1 MSMYFKVPKKYS
13 LSLRYLLKLLIYG
26 SNVYSLNILYFTSYF
41 FLLTKIKKHLS
52 KISSKTN

>member
-1 MSMYFKVPKKYS
+1 MYFKVPKKYS

-41 FLLTKIKKHLS
+41 FLLTKIEKHLS